1 MTGANA
7 GIGFEAARVLA
18 ARGAHVVLACRD
30 AARAE
35 AAMERIRADVP
46 GAELSFLSLDLADLD
61 QVKTAAGAA
70 LAGPRIDGLIDNAGV
85 MIPPRTLT
93 RQGRSEEHTSELQ
106 SLMRISYAVFCLK
119 KKKKN
124 KKEAK
129 M

>member
-61 QVKTAAGAA
+61 LVKTAAGAA
-70 LAGPRIDGLIDNAGV
+70 LACPRIDGMIDNAGV
-85 MIPPRTLT
+85 MIPPRTMT
-93 RQGRSEEHTSELQ
+93 RQGLALPFGVNHLGHF
-106 SLMRISYAVFCLK
+106 VFVGQRKCFRWGTC
-119 KKKKN
+119 
-124 KKEAK
+124 